1 MPHFDAAKIAKLSN
15 VGINHLIQLVA
26 NCDKLDKIFAQ
37 AGIRFY
43 DPEEQLEVRKAL
55 ERVPMAQVRWT
66 IIAVNE
72 LNEPQEGQPLE
83 EGGEA

>member
-1 MPHFDAAKIAKLSN
+1 M
-15 VGINHLIQLVA
+15 IQLVA

-43 DPEEQLEVRKAL
+43 DPEELKEARRAL
-55 ERVPMAQVRWT
+55 ERVPVAQVRWT

-72 LNEPQEGQPLE
+72 LNEP
-83 EGGEA
+83 